1 MGDLARGLFGPFVN
15 VTALKEDGSLECDYN
30 FDIQY
35 CNGFDRDNRPCSNVP
50 SCYVSGYLACMY
62 LYELAAQKGGFGSS
76 RSTSGDQVVIN
87 SENLRKGMNSI
98 IKRMHNGETLDD
110 VINDISDGY
119 YTDTANFEARFIK
132 GTDDSGDSASLN
144 YVCDFMNYM
153 NEIDKREGKD
163 RTFGANGS
171 VLFDFETDFG
181 SPLNFDRPDPAS
193 VLQPLDDK
201 NEEFQRWARSTVSD
215 RSASSTGGL
224 SMSGK
229 SDSDKDNVANILAF
243 TSQSAAASSEE
254 TSAMPDAAK
263 ESDGAATAV
272 TAAATETTGTTEVS
286 AETEAAAEAAPASDE
301 NVGSE
306 TPESASEG
314 SSSAS
319 SPVTEEAVAEP
330 APEAAPVEVEVAA
343 PSTAVAAEPVESE
356 EAPATEEAI
365 EEEASAEAATTPS
378 E

>member
-1 MGDLARGLFGPFVN
+1 M
-15 VTALKEDGSLECDYN
+15 TGSVL
-30 FDIQY
+30 
-35 CNGFDRDNRPCSNVP
+35 
-50 SCYVSGYLACMY
+50 
-62 LYELAAQKGGFGSS
+62 
-76 RSTSGDQVVIN
+76 IN

-193 VLQPLDDK
+193 VLQPLDDE
-201 NEEFQRWARSTVSD
+201 NEEFQRWARSTV
-215 RSASSTGGL
+215 
-224 SMSGK
+224 
-229 SDSDKDNVANILAF
+229 
-243 TSQSAAASSEE
+243 SSEE